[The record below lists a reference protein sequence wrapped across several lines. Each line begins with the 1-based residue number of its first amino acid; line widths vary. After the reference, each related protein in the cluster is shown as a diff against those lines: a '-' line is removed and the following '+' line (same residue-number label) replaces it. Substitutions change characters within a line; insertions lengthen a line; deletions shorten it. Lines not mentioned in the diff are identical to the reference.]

1 MACRPIWTL
10 DEIAHDLVA
19 RFVQRD
25 LQFLRLAHRVVEL
38 VRRKALAVG
47 QGRVGVNDILNLVPC
62 ALDLLVPRLTA
73 LVSGVVGFVTLWQT
87 EGAQNLVGRTIG
99 DDVDRLLDV
108 QRLGFDG

>member
-1 MACRPIWTL
+1 M
-10 DEIAHDLVA
+10 
-19 RFVQRD
+19 QRD

-47 QGRVGVNDILNLVPC
+47 QGRVGVNDILNLVP
-62 ALDLLVPRLTA
+62 RLTA

-87 EGAQNLVGRTIG
+87 EGTQYLVGRTIG